1 LINFRY
7 HIVSLMAVFLA
18 LAVGIAVGVTLR
30 PSVDEGLAAQAAQ
43 DRKQVQDLRA
53 ELSRRVALEEY
64 RDVWA
69 SRVGEVVTAGMLAGT
84 RVAVVSMPDAPTAVV
99 QSISTA
105 VTTAGGTLS
114 RTVKISKD
122 VFDPD
127 QAEKLNTTLSPYAS
141 ALGLTDSMSEGTKFG
156 LALGRAIAAK
166 TPGLRDDQA
175 VAISKEL
182 NSAGLIDVSGDT
194 TATAQLIIVVGAV
207 ATDPRAAAEQLSAH
221 VEMDVALRDA
231 GAGLVLAGPNSEEI
245 EGTDVLSARSDA
257 TAVDLLSTVDVA
269 DLQSGVI
276 TTVLAGKEQLLGS
289 GGRHYGALSKADAP
303 LPTLPIR

>member
-1 LINFRY
+1 MINFRY

-53 ELSRRVALEEY
+53 ELTRRAALEEY
-64 RDVWA
+64 RDLWA
-69 SRVGEVVTAGMLAGT
+69 SRVGEVVTAGMLGGT

-122 VFDPD
+122 PFDPD
-127 QAEKLNTTLSPYAS
+127 RAKKLNSTLSPYAGV
-141 ALGLTDSMSEGTKFG
+141 LGLTDSMSEGTKFG

-175 VAISKEL
+175 VAIGKEL
-182 NSAGLIDVSGDT
+182 SSAGLIDVSGDT

-207 ATDPRAAAEQLSAH
+207 ATDPRAPAEQLSAH
-221 VEMDVALRDA
+221 VEMDVALRGA
-231 GAGLVLAGPNSEEI
+231 AAGLVLAGPNSEVI

-257 TAVDLLSTVDVA
+257 TAVDLVSTVDVA
-269 DLQSGVI
+269 DLESGVI
-276 TTVLAGKEQLLGS
+276 TTVLAAKEQLLGG

>member
-43 DRKQVQDLRA
+43 DRKQVQDLRT
-53 ELSRRVALEEY
+53 ELSRRAALDEY

-69 SRVGEVVTAGMLAGT
+69 SRVGEVVTAGMLGGT
-84 RVAVVSMPDAPTAVV
+84 RVAVVGMPNAPTAVV

-127 QAEKLNTTLSPYAS
+127 QAEKLNTAISPYAGS
-141 ALGLTDSMSEGTKFG
+141 IGLTDSMAEPTKFG

-166 TPGLRDDQA
+166 VPGVRDEQA
-175 VAISKEL
+175 TAIGKALS
-182 NSAGLIDVSGDT
+182 SAGLINVSGDS

-207 ATDPRAAAEQLSAH
+207 ATDPRTPAELLTAH
-221 VEMDVALRDA
+221 VQMDIALR
-231 GAGLVLAGPNSEEI
+231 GAAVGLVLAGPNSDEI
-245 EGTDVLSARSDA
+245 EGTDVLSVRSDA
-257 TAVDLLSTVDVA
+257 TAVDVVSTVDVA
-269 DLQSGVI
+269 DLESGVI
-276 TTVLAGKEQLLGS
+276 TTVLAGKEQLLGG

>member
-53 ELSRRVALEEY
+53 ELSRRAALDEY

-69 SRVGEVVTAGMLAGT
+69 SRVGEAVTTGLLAGS
-84 RVAVVSMPDAPTAVV
+84 RVAVVSMPDGPTAVV

-105 VTTAGGTLS
+105 VTAAGGTLS

-127 QAEKLNTTLSPYAS
+127 QAEKLTTAVSPYAS
-141 ALGLTDSMSEGTKFG
+141 SIGLTDSMSEGTKFG

-166 TPGLRDDQA
+166 APGVRDDQA
-175 VAISKEL
+175 TAIGKALS
-182 NSAGLIDVSGDT
+182 SAGLINVSGDT

-207 ATDPRAAAEQLSAH
+207 ATDPRSPAEQLSAH
-221 VEMDVALRDA
+221 VEMDVALRGVA
-231 GAGLVLAGPNSEEI
+231 AGLVLAGPNSEEI

-257 TAVDLLSTVDVA
+257 TAVDVLSTVDVA
-269 DLQSGVI
+269 DLESGVI
-276 TTVLAGKEQLLGS
+276 TTVLAAKEQLLGS

>member
-1 LINFRY
+1 MINFRY

-30 PSVDEGLAAQAAQ
+30 PSVGKGLAAQAAQ

-53 ELSRRVALEEY
+53 ELSHRAALDEY

-69 SRVGEVVTAGMLAGT
+69 SRVGEVVTDGLLAGS
-84 RVAVVSMPDAPTAVV
+84 RVAVVSMPNAPTVVV

-114 RTVKISKD
+114 RTVKISND

-127 QAEKLNTTLSPYAS
+127 QASKLNTALSPYAGS
-141 ALGLTDSMSEGTKFG
+141 LGLTDSMSEGTKFG
-156 LALGRAIAAK
+156 LAVGRAIAAK
-166 TPGLRDDQA
+166 LPGARDDQA
-175 VAISKEL
+175 VAIGKALS
-182 NSAGLIDVSGDT
+182 SAGLINLSGDS

-207 ATDPRAAAEQLSAH
+207 ATVPRAPAEQLSAH
-221 VEMDVALRDA
+221 VEMDVALRESA
-231 GAGLVLAGPNSEEI
+231 AGLVLAGPNSDEI

-257 TAVDLLSTVDVA
+257 TAVDLISTVDVA
-269 DLQSGVI
+269 DLESGVI
-276 TTVLAGKEQLLGS
+276 TTVLAGKEQLLGN

-303 LPTLPIR
+303 LPTLPVR